1 MVFHSAHTCVL
12 SSIVECM
19 TAALHKNK
27 ILTNVIE
34 LKHIE
39 ENYTAATQRA
49 ESILAN
55 NAKLQV
61 VVCNAMGA
69 YHVGIA
75 TTWVSLSSKTLE
87 NRIFYCQ
94 INDADLRMKLSHL
107 ITPDARLQKS
117 ENNS

>member
-1 MVFHSAHTCVL
+1 MEFHSAHTCVL

-19 TAALHKNK
+19 TTTLHKNE

-39 ENYTAATQRA
+39 ENYTAATRRA
-49 ESILAN
+49 ESILKN
-55 NAKLQV
+55 NKNLQI

-69 YHVGIA
+69 YHVGVA
-75 TTWVSLSSKTLE
+75 TTCINLSSKTLE

-94 INDADLRMKLSHL
+94 INDADLRMKLSQM
-107 ITPDARLQKS
+107 ITPDPRLQKS